1 MLGILMIVLG
11 IWVLKVISSRPQ
23 KYPCYVGEIVDIGM
37 RPRSHTKYVA
47 KCPIIVRVII
57 NNQPI
62 VTSTL
67 STVNCAGGFKS
78 AIEAKKREYVGK
90 CVHVY
95 FDHQA
100 PGRSVIKEY
109 QEEHKAGGVI
119 LIVVGIISMLVEILM
134 TVVFLWGIV

>member
-1 MLGILMIVLG
+1 MLGIIMIILG

-37 RPRSHTKYVA
+37 RPRSHTKHVA

-67 STVNCAGGFKS
+67 STVNC
-78 AIEAKKREYVGK
+78 V
-90 CVHVY
+90 
-95 FDHQA
+95 
-100 PGRSVIKEY
+100 
-109 QEEHKAGGVI
+109 GGVI

-134 TVVFLWGIV
+134 TVVFLWGYV